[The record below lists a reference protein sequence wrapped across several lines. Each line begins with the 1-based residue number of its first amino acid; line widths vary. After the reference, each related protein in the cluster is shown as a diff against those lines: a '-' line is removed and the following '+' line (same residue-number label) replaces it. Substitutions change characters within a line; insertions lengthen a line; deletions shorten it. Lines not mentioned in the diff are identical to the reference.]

1 MSIWKQ
7 RGALAAMLAMVL
19 LVLCALAGPVRA
31 TETVPQETVPE
42 VTEPKVYVVDTE
54 SEVYKVCEE
63 LSATLDA
70 TQILVYDTATD
81 EILYSKTVEGKKL
94 YPASITKLFS
104 CYVALQYLQPEEI
117 ITAGD
122 ELDLVAPD
130 SSMAY
135 IYKNQRVTVKTVVEA
150 MMLPSGNDA
159 AQILAAAAGRR
170 ISGDESLAAED
181 AVRAFVQEMNRM
193 AEDLG
198 FEKSHFMNAD
208 GYHVGAHYTCIRDMA
223 RIAKLALENKT
234 ISRYMRVLEE
244 DVVYASGQTNHW
256 KNTNKLLDPEGPY
269 YRTDAIGM
277 KTGRTSQA
285 GYSLMSAFK
294 NGDSTLVIGVFGCPD
309 ENARFRDSILLVKAV
324 KDALRN

>member
-1 MSIWKQ
+1 MNIWKQ
-7 RGALAAMLAMVL
+7 KRAFAAILAMVL
-19 LVLCALAGPVRA
+19 LVLCVMSGPVRA
-31 TETVPQETVPE
+31 TETESQETVPE
-42 VTEPKVYVVDTE
+42 VTEPKVYTVDTE

-63 LSATLDA
+63 LSETLDA

-81 EILYSKTVEGKKL
+81 EILYAKTVDGEKL

-117 ITAGD
+117 ITAGE
-122 ELDLVAPD
+122 ELELVAPD

-135 IYKNQRVTVKTVVEA
+135 IYKNQSVTVKTVVEA

-170 ISGDESLAAED
+170 ISGDETLEAED

-193 AEDLG
+193 AEELG
-198 FEKSHFMNAD
+198 FEKSHFMNPD
-208 GYHVGAHYTCIRDMA
+208 GYHVGAHYTCIKDMA

-234 ISRYMRVLEE
+234 ISRYMRLLEE

-269 YRTDAIGM
+269 YRSDAIGM

-294 NGDSTLVIGVFGCPD
+294 NGDSTLVIGIFGCPD